1 MNNNFT
7 NLDICMDRIK
17 VLYINKSNINE
28 NDITSIKKEVEKK
41 LQHLSEQL
49 YNNFYDQKFI
59 YEVTGESNNNI
70 EVTLIKNQDITQLTD
85 KMFIVN
91 N

>member
-41 LQHLSEQL
+41 L
-49 YNNFYDQKFI
+49 
-59 YEVTGESNNNI
+59 
-70 EVTLIKNQDITQLTD
+70 
-85 KMFIVN
+85 
-91 N
+91 